1 MDNVEKGAES
11 ERWER
16 EEESDLW
23 GPKAEELGAPGGKKN
38 RNEKGRPGGGGGR
51 KENSVGD
58 HILYKFETVLMQFH
72 GVDGKIRMERREQTW

>member
-1 MDNVEKGAES
+1 M
-11 ERWER
+11 R
-16 EEESDLW
+16 EMT
-23 GPKAEELGAPGGKKN
+23 A
-38 RNEKGRPGGGGGR
+38 GRPVSASDARVTWATWATRDPVPNRTGRGGGGGR